1 MLTMTRIDGVI
12 DMLTFHCLCEFR
24 QRPVW
29 ADGRVGLFGVYM
41 DAAVAQ
47 PNSGRRRI
55 GFRSVTNARE

>member
-1 MLTMTRIDGVI
+1 MLTMSRIYGVI
-12 DMLTFHCLCEFR
+12 DMLMFHCICEFR

-41 DAAVAQ
+41 DAAVVR
-47 PNSGRRRI
+47 PDSGRRI